1 MTRRD
6 WAGRCGPV
14 LDGLFA
20 AFAFEGAL
28 LILIGGW

>member
-6 WAGRCGPV
+6 WAGRWGQV
-14 LDGLFA
+14 LDGLLA
-20 AFAFEGAL
+20 TLAFEGAL